1 MSIREI
7 LRKPLLIRVLSLSI
21 ILLVLVSFFGIGVA
35 PYHSSEH
42 STYNPSTVSTNYYNP
57 VSENQWSPI
66 TAVGPGPRANASM
79 AYGSTTS
86 GVILFGGEVFNGP
99 NITFLN
105 QTWQYYSGN
114 WINLTTSNAPPA
126 MIGASM
132 QYDPSTGYILLF
144 GGMNKTSYFNQTWI
158 FTGKTWSVLNFSTH
172 PSSMAFGAMS
182 YSPALNAIILY
193 GGIGPNGYLNSTWEY
208 KNKWINITTDSKKMP
223 SMEGSEMAYDSA
235 GYPIMFGGYNSEG
248 YSNSTWTMNSSM
260 TWTPVKTINNP
271 GGRAFGE
278 LKFYLLDN
286 ETILFGGV
294 NSNGPVSGTWE
305 FNSSSNMWMEGQL
318 RGSEPNVYYGQT
330 MARYEA
336 NSTLILFGGSM
347 GTQTFSSTYSF
358 ANITE
363 YYVVFK
369 ESGLPSSAEWGVQL
383 GNTFV
388 NSTSSDISILAP
400 TGTQCYNITMV
411 PSGYQTSQ
419 MSGNITVY
427 FEELN
432 ETITFTKIPG
442 LVYYFY
448 GAFAGV
454 GLVVL
459 ALIVTEV
466 MRKMGKK

>member
-7 LRKPLLIRVLSLSI
+7 LRRPLFIRVLSLSV
-21 ILLVLVSFFGIGVA
+21 ILVILVSFFGIGVV
-35 PYHSSEH
+35 PYHSSMKAIF
-42 STYNPSTVSTNYYNP
+42 NPNAVATNYNNP

-66 TAVGPGPRANASM
+66 TAAGPGPRANASM

-86 GVILFGGEVFNGP
+86 GVILFGGETFNGP
-99 NITFLN
+99 NTTFLN
-105 QTWQYYSGN
+105 QTWQYYSGS
-114 WINLTTSNAPPA
+114 WTNLTSSNAPPA
-126 MIGASM
+126 MIGGSM

-144 GGMNKTSYFNQTWI
+144 GGMNKTSYFSQTWI
-158 FTGKTWSVLNFSTH
+158 FTGKTWSVLNFSIH
-172 PSSMAFGAMS
+172 PSSRAFGAMS

-208 KNKWINITTDSKKMP
+208 KNKWINITSESKKMP
-223 SMEGSEMAYDSA
+223 SMDGSEMAYDSA
-235 GYPIMFGGYNSEG
+235 GYPIMFGGYNSS
-248 YSNSTWTMNSSM
+248 YSDSTWVMSSSL
-260 TWTPVKTINNP
+260 TWNQIRTINNP
-271 GGRAFGE
+271 GSRAFGE

-286 ETILFGGV
+286 MTILFGGV
-294 NSNGPVSGTWE
+294 NSNGPVQGTWE
-305 FNSSSNMWMEGQL
+305 FNSSSNTWTSVQL
-318 RGSEPNVYYGQT
+318 RGAEPNVYFGQT

-336 NSTLILFGGSM
+336 NSTLILFGGSS
-347 GTQTFSSTYSF
+347 GNQTYSTAYSF

-363 YYVVFK
+363 YYVVFE
-369 ESGLPSSAEWGVQL
+369 ESGLPSSTEWGVQL
-383 GNTFV
+383 GSTFV
-388 NSTSSDISILAP
+388 NSTSSNIGILAP
-400 TGTQCYNITMV
+400 TGTQCFNITMV

-419 MSGNITVY
+419 MTGNITVY

-448 GAFAGV
+448 GAFAGA

-466 MRKMGKK
+466 MRKMSKK